1 MKKLLFLIAITIAT
15 VSYAQI
21 TNDNFQDAINTCL
34 FTNPVDGLCSTSEFG
49 AMPGWDVSQVTDM
62 SSSFESKADFNGDI
76 SNWVTSSV
84 TNMTGMFENASDF
97 NADISKW
104 DT

>member
-1 MKKLLFLIAITIAT
+1 LKKLLFLIAITIAT

-49 AMPGWDVSQVTDM
+49 AMPDCDVS
-62 SSSFESKADFNGDI
+62 
-76 SNWVTSSV
+76 
-84 TNMTGMFENASDF
+84 
-97 NADISKW
+97 
-104 DT
+104 